1 MSLTDGPALRALF
14 EQAEGALAR
23 ALPLTPAAVQ
33 RPVQSLK
40 ETAAGLHAAFD
51 GVGYDISK
59 LPATVVMKLLSP
71 DVLSDTSALDSYLDK
86 ACRAS

>member
-1 MSLTDGPALRALF
+1 MSLTDAPALRVLF
-14 EQAEGALAR
+14 EQADGALGR
-23 ALPLTPAAVQ
+23 AAPLTPAAVQ

-71 DVLSDTSALDSYLDK
+71 EVLSDTRAVDAYLDK
-86 ACRAS
+86 AC